1 MAEAIDLKSI
11 QCWFESNWGYKNG
24 RTYLCIKYQIPN
36 IIKNPIQK
44 IAESLLR
51 SLSYFSQIV
60 KSYLSNKITI
70 LVCFSPKWDYDPK
83 DPFPQIGVYNYYM
96 SPRGFYTKEYISPYF
111 TSSAYLNS
119 EQHKEEIENMSIMYS
134 RYKALL
140 QYPAKIARSFWIW
153 ALVRAGYI
161 KDLSK

>member
-1 MAEAIDLKSI
+1 M
-11 QCWFESNWGYKNG
+11 G
-24 RTYLCIKYQIPN
+24 
-36 IIKNPIQK
+36 
-44 IAESLLR
+44 LR
-51 SLSYFSQIV
+51 SKGSFS
-60 KSYLSNKITI
+60 
-70 LVCFSPKWDYDPK
+70 
-83 DPFPQIGVYNYYM
+83 QIGVYNYYM